1 MDFEPSSEQQ
11 MLIDQVRRY
20 VREEIIPLEA
30 RLDPDASELD
40 PADQARLVEKT
51 KAMGLY
57 GIDIPKEFG
66 GPDIDIV
73 TRVLLAIEMAQHRA
87 GLYVPCYG
95 TFGGAGTLLKQGT
108 GSWTVAGIPTN
119 GATIGNLT
127 INGGMVILGSANSLI
142 GPVLGAAFFLC
153 FRDVLSDYTE
163 HWMLY
168 FGPLL
173 VARVLLVKDGIW
185 GMLLRAAGAEDK
197 PAMPKVDFPELA
209 ENTPKPG
216 ASK

>member
-30 RLDPDASELD
+30 KLDPDASELPD
-40 PADQARLVEKT
+40 EDYKRLTEKT
-51 KAMGLY
+51 KAMGLF

-95 TFGGAGTLLKQGT
+95 TFGGAGLAQIFEANEDQKQRYLYPTLRGEKKPFFG
-108 GSWTVAGIPTN
+108 
-119 GATIGNLT
+119 LT
-127 INGGMVILGSANSLI
+127 EPSA
-142 GPVLGAAFFLC
+142 
-153 FRDVLSDYTE
+153 R
-163 HWMLY
+163 
-168 FGPLL
+168 
-173 VARVLLVKDGIW
+173 
-185 GMLLRAAGAEDK
+185 
-197 PAMPKVDFPELA
+197 
-209 ENTPKPG
+209 
-216 ASK
+216 